1 MSDAS
6 SGTVLRLKG
15 LLLVAVLALL
25 VAGAVASYQKV
36 FVPSVDVTVVTA
48 RAGLQL
54 PKNGDVRVRGA
65 LVGRVVDV
73 VPAGSGVQIRL
84 ALKPDAAELVP
95 AGSVARILPTTLFGQ
110 KYVELVARGD
120 ADPVRDGA
128 VLEED
133 TSAEAVEV
141 TRVIDHLE
149 PLLRAVRPEQLSATL
164 EALAEGLRGR
174 GEQLGATLGSVE
186 QYLAGLE
193 VDLPTLATDLRLLGV
208 VSKTYAEATPD
219 LLRLLQD
226 ATTTGDT
233 ILDNREQYAAFAS
246 DLTEFARETRTFL
259 DENGDGIV
267 EVTAVTRPVLELLGT
282 YSPEF
287 PCVFQGLIRAE
298 SVAGQ
303 AFREGVF
310 HADVEIGLQYPG
322 YTAQD
327 LPVFGD
333 LGTGPHCAGLPDV
346 PQPVPAHDSQDGA
359 DQPPGT
365 TLPPQRTGTP
375 LW

>member
-1 MSDAS
+1 MSHAS
-6 SGTVLRLKG
+6 SGMVLRVKG
-15 LLLVAVLALL
+15 MVLVLVLGLL

-36 FVPSVDVTVVTA
+36 FVPSIDVTVISA

-54 PKNGDVRVRGA
+54 PNNGDVRVRGA

-73 VPAGSGVQIRL
+73 VPAGAGVRIHL
-84 ALKPDAAELVP
+84 ALKPEAAELVP
-95 AGSVARILPTTLFGQ
+95 GGSVARILPTTLFGQ

-120 ADPVRDGA
+120 AAPVRDGA

-133 TSAEAVEV
+133 TSTETVEI
-141 TRVIDHLE
+141 TRVVDHLE
-149 PLLRAVRPEQLSATL
+149 PLLRAVRPEQLAATL

-174 GEQLGATLGSVE
+174 GDQLGETLAGVE
-186 QYLAGLE
+186 RYLAGLE

-219 LLRLLQD
+219 LLSLLQD
-226 ATTTGDT
+226 ASTTGDT
-233 ILDNREQYAAFAS
+233 ILDNRDQYAAFAA
-246 DLTEFARETRTFL
+246 DLTRFADRTRAFL

-267 EVTAVTRPVLELLGT
+267 EVTALTRPVLELLGA

-298 SVAGQ
+298 SEAGQ
-303 AFREGVF
+303 AFRRGVF

-322 YTAQD
+322 YTAED
-327 LPVFGD
+327 LPRFGD

-346 PQPVPAHDSQDGA
+346 PQPVPAHDSRDGVE
-359 DQPPGT
+359 QPPGT
-365 TLPPQRTGTP
+365 TLPPLRTGI
-375 LW
+375 LSW